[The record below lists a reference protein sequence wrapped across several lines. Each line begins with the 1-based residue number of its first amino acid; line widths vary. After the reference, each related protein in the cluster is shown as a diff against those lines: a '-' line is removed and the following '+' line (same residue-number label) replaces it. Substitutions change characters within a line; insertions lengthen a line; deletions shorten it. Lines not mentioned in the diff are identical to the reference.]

1 MVQQTDRETRSRD
14 KSFLE
19 RRETSFIERRDKS
32 LMVNESN
39 DFPNCKSHEFQWIN
53 KANKSF
59 VTEPMSKNKYQ
70 IFSCGLTFT
79 KAAIS
84 SLRGHSAQ
92 EPTTT
97 KEITYH
103 LLITINSP
111 KGEVPLPT
119 SVGDTQSLFSFLFS
133 GGFQVDN
140 QVAYSGR
147 LPTSAGCP
155 H

>member
-1 MVQQTDRETRSRD
+1 
-14 KSFLE
+14 
-19 RRETSFIERRDKS
+19 
-32 LMVNESN
+32 MVNESN

-59 VTEPMSKNKYQ
+59 VTEPMTKNEYIQ
-70 IFSCGLTFT
+70 LWSYIY
-79 KAAIS
+79 
-84 SLRGHSAQ
+84 HAQ

-103 LLITINSP
+103 ILITINSP
-111 KGEVPLPT
+111 KGEVPLST
-119 SVGDTQSLFSFLFS
+119 SLGDTQSLFSFFFS
-133 GGFQVDN
+133 GGFLVDN

-147 LPTSAGCP
+147 LPTSAGFP